1 MSNETPAGP
10 QPLVTPLVSI
20 TEQVG
25 EHVLQSLR
33 TESCVAVLSTMV
45 PGVGP
50 GADRVVSLPLT
61 GLQMAHVENLLQEL
75 QTQTAEEVEAACIG
89 FQCQIPEE
97 KKD

>member
-1 MSNETPAGP
+1 MSTEAPSGP
-10 QPLVTPLVSI
+10 KPLVTPLVSI

-33 TESCVAVLSTMV
+33 TEECVAVLSTMV

-50 GADRVVSLPLT
+50 GSDRVVSLPLT
-61 GLQMAHVENLLQEL
+61 ALQMAHVENLLQQL
-75 QTQTAEEVEAACIG
+75 QTQTPEEVEEACIG
-89 FQCQIPEE
+89 FQCQSPDD